1 MKTIY
6 LTIPFIGVFLF
17 CGFKLQVYNQQIGNV
32 DNFMKNAI
40 YSSVDTSKLRNYE
53 VEILEED
60 FELQLL
66 KYFSLENGN
75 ELNNEIQYEVD
86 QSTSLFI
93 KSLLSTEI
101 FEEDVGIIKS
111 FILDSRY

>member
-17 CGFKLQVYNQQIGNV
+17 CGFKLQVYNQQIGNM

-40 YSSVDTSKLRNYE
+40 YTSIDKSKLRNYE
-53 VEILEED
+53 FEILEDD

-66 KYFSLENGN
+66 KYFALENENGLDN
-75 ELNNEIQYEVD
+75 VLQYEVD
-86 QSTSLFI
+86 QSNPLFI
-93 KSLLSTEI
+93 KSLLSTNI
-101 FEEDVGIIKS
+101 LEEDVGVIKS